1 MPRDEMKSVNS
12 GFVISPFALYTG
24 LVIPFTLTL
33 QRSFVSDHFH
43 DLPGFVE
50 ARHGHNWAVEAE
62 VELAAPGE
70 EPPFAGAL
78 DAWVAAL
85 DYTLLNDHAWLRGKN
100 PTAELLAQWAFEH
113 LAAEGL
119 RPRRVRIREKA
130 NYWAACLERA

>member
-1 MPRDEMKSVNS
+1 MSQ
-12 GFVISPFALYTG
+12 
-24 LVIPFTLTL
+24 FTLTL

-50 ARHGHNWAVEAE
+50 PRHGHNWAVEAE
-62 VELAAPGE
+62 VIQEGTASEAD
-70 EPPFAGAL
+70 FAKAL
-78 DAWVAAL
+78 DAWVAIL
-85 DYTLLNDHAWLRGKN
+85 DYTLLNDHAWLNGKN

-113 LAAEGL
+113 LEAAGF